1 MGHIVNNGLLITGT
15 DTEVGKTIVTTAI
28 AAYWLQHFGAPSL
41 GLMKPVQSG
50 LGDFETYTQLFD
62 LAQTPESITPQRFA
76 APLAPPLAAAQE
88 GKTVNLTLVWQHL
101 SQLLAERQLVLV
113 EALGGLGS
121 PMTDEWT
128 VADLAAAWHLSIA
141 LVVPIK
147 LGAISQAVANVALA
161 RQSQLTV
168 RGIILNCPADLT
180 LAQQQNWAPVEL
192 IERLTQVPVLGK
204 MPYLSTVDNLAA
216 LAAAAAEFD
225 LERLLPGRL
234 PQVGS
239 MSAPR

>member
-1 MGHIVNNGLLITGT
+1 
-15 DTEVGKTIVTTAI
+15 
-28 AAYWLQHFGAPSL
+28 
-41 GLMKPVQSG
+41 
-50 LGDFETYTQLFD
+50 
-62 LAQTPESITPQRFA
+62 
-76 APLAPPLAAAQE
+76 
-88 GKTVNLTLVWQHL
+88 
-101 SQLLAERQLVLV
+101 
-113 EALGGLGS
+113 
-121 PMTDEWT
+121 MTDEWT

-168 RGIILNCPADLT
+168 RGIILNCHADLT

-204 MPYLSTVDNLAA
+204 MPYLSTVDNLVA
-216 LAAAAAEFD
+216 LTAAAAEFD